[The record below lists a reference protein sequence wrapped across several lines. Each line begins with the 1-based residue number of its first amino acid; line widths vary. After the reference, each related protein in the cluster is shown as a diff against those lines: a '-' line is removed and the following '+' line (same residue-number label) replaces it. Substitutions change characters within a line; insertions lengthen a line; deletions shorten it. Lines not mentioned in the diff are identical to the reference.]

1 MIVVPNYFIQI
12 GFFDLILIALVEIA
26 FIWFFFPK
34 EMMSKVISMVG
45 AINLIKLGVMVL
57 LAPYVPSIAYSFNQM
72 LLVEVTLMFL
82 LGIIISTLIY
92 ENEQWKSSREKAGA
106 LAFRITAISSLIWV
120 TYRSLNP
127 SIHSE
132 LLNYDPVR
140 TMVPESA
147 RFMDFPLKDSVG
159 LAFDSFGLII
169 LLIGLVILYI
179 RFKGHISFQ
188 RDPIE

>member
-1 MIVVPNYFIQI
+1 MIVAPNYFIQI

-45 AINLIKLGVMVL
+45 GINLIKLGVMTL
-57 LAPYVPSIAYSFNQM
+57 TAPYVPSIADSYNQM

-92 ENEQWKSSREKAGA
+92 ENEQWTSSREKAGA

-132 LLNYDPVR
+132 FLNYDPIR

-147 RFMDFPLKDSVG
+147 RFMDFTPIKSVG
-159 LAFDSFGLII
+159 LALDSFGLII
-169 LLIGLVILYI
+169 LLIGLVIFYI
-179 RFKGHISFQ
+179 RFKGHLSFQ
-188 RDPIE
+188 RDPTE